1 MPATA
6 CSDASPSP
14 QPSPARGEGG
24 IIGHSPNTNDSL
36 EFRNCSKMLAVLS
49 RSDLP
54 PLPSRERVGVRGNE
68 ITARAGRM
76 IPPTYK
82 APLLFETPAAL
93 QYASSKR
100 RSRGSDRAAD
110 GRSSSELPGR

>member
-1 MPATA
+1 MPVTA

-49 RSDLP
+49 PRG
-54 PLPSRERVGVRGNE
+54 RGVRGNE
-68 ITARAGRM
+68 ITARAGRL